1 MSQNLCLLSK
11 KKNLRRTTG
20 HTTISVDRPL
30 IWCHTRNFSL
40 DIFITVHRS
49 EIKTENCNTECKNIP
64 KNVYSYKVFAT
75 LNPGNNGIQNLW
87 EIFEFDAER
96 RPGLAILKS
105 LQQIYVYHTI
115 RGYRYW
121 LKSLENASLH
131 PLSKYLHLSLIVQVC
146 YLRTYP
152 SVHSQKPRLRR
163 YV

>member
-1 MSQNLCLLSK
+1 MVRIFLQLWIQRGVGGLNKKGWEMSHNLCLLSK

-64 KNVYSYKVFAT
+64 NNVINSYKVFAT
-75 LNPGNNGIQNLW
+75 LNAGNNGIQNLW
-87 EIFEFDAER
+87 KIFEFDAER

-105 LQQIYVYHTI
+105 LQ
-115 RGYRYW
+115 
-121 LKSLENASLH
+121 
-131 PLSKYLHLSLIVQVC
+131 
-146 YLRTYP
+146 
-152 SVHSQKPRLRR
+152 
-163 YV
+163 

>member
-1 MSQNLCLLSK
+1 MVRIFLQLWIQRGVGGLNKKGWEMSHNLCLLSK

-64 KNVYSYKVFAT
+64 NNVINSYKVFAT
-75 LNPGNNGIQNLW
+75 LNAGNNGIQNLW

-105 LQQIYVYHTI
+105 LQ
-115 RGYRYW
+115 
-121 LKSLENASLH
+121 
-131 PLSKYLHLSLIVQVC
+131 
-146 YLRTYP
+146 
-152 SVHSQKPRLRR
+152 
-163 YV
+163 